1 MNVTL
6 RSTGWTSVPVACVLA
21 FLSMGSAASAA
32 TANLSVTMG
41 VSGDLIYT
49 ATVSNAGP
57 DPATNV
63 SFTASLPGGII
74 PILVTPEPACAFNF
88 EGTMVACSLGGL
100 ANGAS
105 RTITIEAHSIATG
118 TKTSTGTVSALETD
132 PNPADNSASASQS
145 ISAVGLTE
153 MQVIL
158 YDTPDP
164 IHVGQGLYYVAA
176 VTNIQD
182 DTAQNVVAEI
192 TIPAGAAFVGAV
204 STRGACTAS
213 GRRVSCPLGAMNPS
227 ETAHAIALVV
237 PTATGYI
244 WATAGVSVTTPD
256 ANTNNNSSAAR
267 TWVNP

>member
-1 MNVTL
+1 MTFRNIEWA
-6 RSTGWTSVPVACVLA
+6 SIVAASVLA
-21 FLSMGSAASAA
+21 FLSMTGAASAA
-32 TANLSVTMG
+32 TANLSVSVG
-41 VSGDLIYT
+41 VTGDLIYT
-49 ATVSNAGP
+49 ATVTNAGP

-63 SFTASLPGGII
+63 SFTANLPAGII

-105 RTITIEAHSIATG
+105 RTITIEAHSVTTG
-118 TKTSTGTVSALETD
+118 TKTATATVSALETD
-132 PNPADNSASASQS
+132 PNPGDNSASASQP

-192 TIPAGAAFVGAV
+192 TIPAGVTFVGAV
-204 STRGACTAS
+204 STRGACAAS

-237 PTATGYI
+237 PATTGYI
-244 WATAGVSVTTPD
+244 WATAGVSLTTPD
-256 ANTNNNSSAAR
+256 ANPNNNSSAAR